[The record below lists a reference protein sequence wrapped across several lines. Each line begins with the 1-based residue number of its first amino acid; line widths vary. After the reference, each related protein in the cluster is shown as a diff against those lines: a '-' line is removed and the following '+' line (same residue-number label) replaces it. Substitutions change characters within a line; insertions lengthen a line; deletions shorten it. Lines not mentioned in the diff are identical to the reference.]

1 MFRKSVDVFPNRFT
15 VRPGQPELFQII
27 ARTRGVNMTD
37 QRVEAL
43 SYYERCSMLNRNP
56 VVVAKHFQHRVETFF
71 KEVLMTNANP
81 IGKIIYYALRI
92 EFLMRGSPHLHALM
106 WTSDCPKL
114 TYDNIQAYT
123 EFEDNHVQAYLPNK
137 EADPKLHELVATYQN
152 ILILKHVES
161 TKHTLPIQFWSV
173 LHTQDYRSKTSLR

>member
-27 ARTRGVNMTD
+27 ARTHGVNMTD

-43 SYYERCSMLNRNP
+43 SYYQRCSMLNRNP

-123 EFEDNHVQAYLPNK
+123 EFVDNHVQAYLPNK
-137 EADPKLHELVATYQN
+137 EADPKLHELVATYQ
-152 ILILKHVES
+152 
-161 TKHTLPIQFWSV
+161 KHT
-173 LHTQDYRSKTSLR
+173 HSKTCRKYKTYIADSILVSSSHTRLS